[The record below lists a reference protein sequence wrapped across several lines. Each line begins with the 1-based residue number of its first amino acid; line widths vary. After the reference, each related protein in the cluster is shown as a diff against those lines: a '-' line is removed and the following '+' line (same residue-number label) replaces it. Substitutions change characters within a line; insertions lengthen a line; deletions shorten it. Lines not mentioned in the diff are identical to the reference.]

1 MTEPPRRGQKPAR
14 AGLAAAG
21 LTLALLTA
29 TGCSADPHP
38 TTPTPTTATAHS
50 SLAANTAHASI
61 GALALTGGYI
71 PQPASPDVAAAYF
84 TVANTSSAPDTM
96 TTVTTNVTSAVM
108 PMQETT
114 SSGVGTM
121 TNLAAVTI
129 PAHGSVQL
137 TPGHAHLMLQ
147 TPNRT
152 LHAGDQVTMTIT
164 FAHAGTLTLT
174 VPVVPLTGPAITKS
188 GGGS

>member
-1 MTEPPRRGQKPAR
+1 MTDPRRCGQMTAR
-14 AGLAAAG
+14 AGLATIG

-29 TGCSADPHP
+29 TGCSAGPQP
-38 TTPTPTTATAHS
+38 TAPTPTTTAAHS

-61 GALALTGGYI
+61 GALTLTGGYI

-84 TVANTSSAPDTM
+84 TVTNTSSTPDTM
-96 TTVTTNVTSAVM
+96 TTVTTNVTAAVM

-114 SSGVGTM
+114 HNGVGTM
-121 TNLAAVTI
+121 TDLAAVPI

-147 TPNRT
+147 KPTRT

-174 VPVVPLTGPAITKS
+174 LPVVPLTGPAITKT